1 MSETMNIGTLARR
14 SGVPTKTIRYYES
27 VGLIEAP
34 ARSDNGYRVYDEEAV
49 RTLSFVR
56 KSRELGFPLD
66 EVRCLLSLW
75 HDKQRSSGEVRALA
89 QARIQD
95 IDARIHELQR
105 LRDEL
110 GHLVQACHGD
120 NRPECP
126 ILDALEPHTERTD
139 T

>member
-1 MSETMNIGTLARR
+1 MSTPMNIGTLARR

-27 VGLIEAP
+27 VGLIESP

-66 EVRCLLSLW
+66 EVRSLLSLW

-95 IDARIHELQR
+95 IDARILELQR
-105 LRDEL
+105 LRGEL